1 LFLYEYHCQDCQLK
15 FEARRPINERQT
27 AECPQCGQLA
37 PKVMSVVNHTF
48 GWTINDDITPFKKD
62 EFVRNI

>member
-1 LFLYEYHCQDCQLK
+1 MFLYEYHCQNCNLK
-15 FEARRPINERQT
+15 FEARKPIDERHN
-27 AECPQCGQLA
+27 AECPQCGQSA

-48 GWTINDDITPFKKD
+48 GWTISDDITPFKQD